1 MPPHGEPALVFW
13 GVRHERAEYGMAQK
27 LSVANGR
34 DDSELY
40 VQSHTT
46 VSTWVQYLQL
56 VQSTARGYHCS
67 AGST

>member
-1 MPPHGEPALVFW
+1 MPPHGEPTLVFW

-40 VQSHTT
+40 VQSHNH
-46 VSTWVQYLQL
+46 SQYLGTIPTTGTKYCPWVPL
-56 VQSTARGYHCS
+56 LCR
-67 AGST
+67 